1 MRRLFAAIGLPYLTV
16 LAVVY
21 FFYSNLTVAIAAG
34 LGTIVMI
41 AGVIRGFCQH
51 TYYRETVAAGL
62 SVLAAALSIFLYWNI
77 IYQPIINNYSDK
89 EINIQGYICDEIITT
104 DKLTIVPIQTETV
117 NGEPCRTKLSASFY
131 FDGGW
136 EPFDVVNGRL
146 MTCREI
152 SSTQISKGYFLQAI
166 QDDNT
171 VLRSTGEHHFSV
183 LQYAVALRGWIK
195 QQLSTLLS
203 RDSADLC
210 RAIFLGDKLALNRYA
225 RYDFS
230 RTGTTY
236 LIVVSGLHLSILCG
250 IVAVLCRPIR
260 KRRVL
265 TMLIMLGVIVIFSAL
280 TGFTRSVIRAGIMLI
295 LTHCGGI
302 LRRKYDSLNAMGAA
316 ALLLSVGNPFVVGD
330 LGVLFSFAATL
341 GIVSWADKIDRLL
354 YRMLRIEWIP
364 NKMFRAMLH
373 AAVNLFC
380 VSLSASLWV
389 LPISMLAFQRFSP
402 LVVVISCLTSP
413 LTFLMMVGI
422 LLVLAFSLIPFAGV
436 PTTWTTVALEG
447 VCRLHLMVN
456 HWFAVIPFANV
467 RSDKPFLIVWVL
479 VSVALVAVGHLIHAG
494 KRYVLSAAALSL
506 CVLTAGW
513 SLTALL
519 DRHPAELMIFSS
531 GNGTMVAVGRDNN
544 LSLLAAGG
552 APSRFSSAIDELY
565 THGDT
570 IDNLIVPNRT
580 NYAAN
585 IETLGEYFHIHQ
597 SLVNGAYVNT
607 VSVTDAYRIADGTTF
622 SLRLN
627 SVTTEEV
634 FCTGE
639 VVYQY
644 LTINGKTVLFMPHG
658 GDGEMLPEAYRTADI
673 IIMDFVCQHPEKLRC
688 RELIYTGTA
697 NSRLQNHL
705 GVLQGIAD
713 EITLLTNG
721 EKIITI

>member
-1 MRRLFAAIGLPYLTV
+1 MRRLFGTIGLPYLTV

-21 FFYSNLTVAIAAG
+21 FFYSNLTVAVAAG
-34 LGTIVMI
+34 LGTIIMI
-41 AGVIRGFCQH
+41 AGIIRGFRQRH
-51 TYYRETVAAGL
+51 YYRETLAAGC

-77 IYQPIINNYSDK
+77 IYQPVVDNYSDK
-89 EINIQGYICDEIITT
+89 EINIHGYICDEIITT
-104 DKLTIVPIQTETV
+104 DKLTIVPIQTEAI
-117 NGEPCRTKLSASFY
+117 NGEPYRTKLSATFY

-136 EPFDVVNGRL
+136 EPFDEVNGRL
-146 MTCREI
+146 TTCREI
-152 SSTQISKGYFLQAI
+152 SDSQISKGYFLQAI
-166 QDDNT
+166 QDEHT

-210 RAIFLGDKLALNRYA
+210 RAVFLGDKLALNRNA

-250 IVAVLCRPIR
+250 IVAALCRPIR

-265 TMLIMLGVIVIFSAL
+265 TMLIMLGVIVVFSAL

-316 ALLLSVGNPFVVGD
+316 AFLLSVGNPFVVGD
-330 LGVLFSFAATL
+330 WGVLFSFAATL
-341 GIVSWADKIDRLL
+341 GIVSWARRIDRLL

-389 LPISMLAFQRFSP
+389 LPISMLAFQHFSP
-402 LVVVISCLTSP
+402 LVVVVSCLTSP

-422 LLVLAFSLIPFAGV
+422 LLVLAFSLIPFAG
-436 PTTWTTVALEG
+436 TWTTVALEG
-447 VCRLHLMVN
+447 VCRLHLTVN

-467 RSDKPFLIVWVL
+467 RSDKPFLIVWVV
-479 VSVALVAVGHLIHAG
+479 VSVALVAVGYLIHAG

-519 DRHPAELMIFSS
+519 DPHPAELMIFSS

-552 APSRFSSAIDELY
+552 APSRLPNAIDELY
-565 THGDT
+565 THGDA

-580 NYAAN
+580 NYAGN
-585 IETLGEYFHIHQ
+585 IETLGEYFQIHQ
-597 SLVNGAYVNT
+597 FLVNGAYVNE
-607 VSVTDAYRIADGTTF
+607 VPLRNAYPIADGTVF

-634 FCTGE
+634 LCTGE

-658 GDGEMLPEAYRTADI
+658 GDGERLPEAYRTADI
-673 IIMDFVCQHPEKLRC
+673 IIMDFVCQHPEQLKC

-697 NSRLQNHL
+697 NNRLRNHM

-713 EITLLTNG
+713 EVTLLTNG

>member
-1 MRRLFAAIGLPYLTV
+1 MRRLFGTIGLPYLTV

-21 FFYSNLTVAIAAG
+21 FFYSNLTVAVVAG
-34 LGTIVMI
+34 LGTVIMI
-41 AGVIRGFCQH
+41 AGVIRGFRQRH
-51 TYYRETVAAGL
+51 YYRETVVAGC

-77 IYQPIINNYSDK
+77 IYEPVIDNYSDK
-89 EINIQGYICDEIITT
+89 EISVHGYICDEIITT
-104 DKLTIVPIQTETV
+104 DKLTIVPVQTETI
-117 NGEPCRTKLSASFY
+117 NGEPYRTKLSATFY
-131 FDGGW
+131 YDGGW
-136 EPFDVVNGRL
+136 EPFDVVNGRVT
-146 MTCREI
+146 TCREI
-152 SSTQISKGYFLQAI
+152 SDSQISKGYFLQAI
-166 QDDNT
+166 QDEHT
-171 VLRSTGEHHFSV
+171 VLHSTGEHHFSV

-210 RAIFLGDKLALNRYA
+210 RAVFLGDKLALNRDA
-225 RYDFS
+225 RFDFS

-250 IVAVLCRPIR
+250 IVAALCRPIR

-265 TMLIMLGVIVIFSAL
+265 TMLIMLGVIVVFSAL

-316 ALLLSVGNPFVVGD
+316 AFLLTVGNPFVVGD
-330 LGVLFSFAATL
+330 GGVLFSFAATL
-341 GIVSWADKIDRLL
+341 GIVSWARKIDRLL

-364 NKMFRAMLH
+364 NKMFRAFLH
-373 AAVNLFC
+373 AVLNLFC

-389 LPISMLAFQRFSP
+389 LPLSMIAFQRISP

-422 LLVLAFSLIPFAGV
+422 LLVLALSLIPFAGAL
-436 PTTWTTVALEG
+436 TTWATVALEG
-447 VCRLHLMVN
+447 VCRLYLMVN
-456 HWFAVIPFANV
+456 HRFAVIPFASV
-467 RSDKPFLIVWVL
+467 KSDRAFLIVWVIFSAVL
-479 VSVALVAVGHLIHAG
+479 VGVGYLIHAG
-494 KRYVLSAAALSL
+494 KRYVLSAAVLSL

-519 DRHPAELMIFSS
+519 DPHSTELMIFSS
-531 GNGTMVAVGRDNN
+531 GNGAMVAVGRDDN

-552 APSRFSSAIDELY
+552 APSKVTGAIDELY

-597 SLVNGAYVNT
+597 SLVNGAFVNT
-607 VSVTDAYRIADGTTF
+607 VPVTDAYPIADGSAF

-634 FCTGE
+634 LCCEE

-644 LTINGKTVLFMPHG
+644 LTISGKTVLFMPHG
-658 GDGEMLPEAYRTADI
+658 GDGERLPEEYRTADI

-697 NSRLQNHL
+697 NSRLRNHL
-705 GVLQGIAD
+705 GVLHEIAA
-713 EITLLTNG
+713 EVTLLTNG